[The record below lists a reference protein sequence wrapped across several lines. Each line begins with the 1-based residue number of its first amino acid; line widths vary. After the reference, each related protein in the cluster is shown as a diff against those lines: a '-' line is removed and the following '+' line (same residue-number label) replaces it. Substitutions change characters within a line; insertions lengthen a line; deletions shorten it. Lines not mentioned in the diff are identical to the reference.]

1 LIYSIAADAQFKL
14 FFCGFFVFYQL
25 LISRYFE
32 NISPCICEI
41 TVGFASIVKLTA
53 MKLSLSCLLMLLV
66 FSLSGNAQMPVLKI
80 KTANAKQE
88 AVSLQKLNI
97 DVQITGNI
105 AKTLMTMT
113 FYNNSDKVLEGELT
127 FPMPEGVTISR
138 YALDIN
144 GKMREAVPV
153 EKTKA
158 TEVFESVER
167 RRVDP
172 GLLEKVEGN
181 NFRTRIYPMPAKG
194 KRTIIIGYEEELKF
208 DKNNTLRYHLPLD
221 YNQAIADFTLKTT
234 VFESLV
240 KPELVEQPD
249 GSFSFKNVGNTYL
262 AEMKESNYQPQKGIT
277 INLPKLTNMPEV
289 QMQKASSGYYFL
301 VNVYPKEQSRP
312 RVLSNQL
319 GLIWD
324 CSLSGLQR
332 DLKKEL
338 ALLDLIIKQKQNLTI
353 NLGLLNNTFKNGG
366 SFVIANGDWTFLKKR
381 LESIIYDGG
390 TNFSSINQ
398 RALIGNEYIFFTDG
412 LSTFGKNTVFLNK
425 PIHTINSSSKADY
438 STLKYISLKS
448 GGESIN
454 LNNTNVENAFKQL
467 NEEQLQYLGIKNS
480 GEVRQTYPSMHVN
493 VTGHLAVAGILSQ
506 YSTNIVLQFGYG
518 NTVVS
523 EQTVRLDPTAQSLS
537 TIDVSRIWAQKKIA
551 EMDIQYEINK
561 VEISQLSKQFG
572 IVTRNT
578 SLIVL
583 ENVDDYLRYD
593 IVPPAE
599 LRQQY
604 DAVIKQRKAD
614 ILEKKTD
621 LLNDAV
627 AMSKVLKTWW
637 NTDFSRPPKND
648 QVKFPSPVVV
658 GDGAAAA
665 EPVTVGNPASA
676 NRREAQQAQEV
687 MLRRR
692 EAEASKTEDNKL
704 ESVRLYGYSSPATVN
719 QALQGSVPGLSVSY
733 SSTKVVEQAVIIV
746 PEYKSDKDYM
756 KSLTGTPNEAYE
768 KYLTIRPQY
777 LSTPTFYFD
786 VANWFYQ
793 QADSTRALTILSNI
807 ADLDLENADLF
818 KVLAYKLKQTKEY
831 RSELFVTEKILQW
844 RPMDAQSYRDY
855 ALALADNGAYQQALD
870 NLYKVLTQSY
880 NSQSA
885 DRDDGIEEIIIAEIN
900 NLIAKYG
907 SLLNTKGID
916 KRLIQ
921 TLPVDIRVVLNW
933 NKNDTDIDLWLTDP
947 KGEKCYYSNQ
957 STAIGGR
964 ISNDFTDGY
973 GPEQFMLKK
982 AIKGSYKIE
991 VDYYG
996 DRQVSIG
1003 GPTTVTAEI
1012 YTRYSTGRQERKI
1025 IILPLEE
1032 GNKNKGH
1039 LIGEFKF

>member
-1 LIYSIAADAQFKL
+1 
-14 FFCGFFVFYQL
+14 
-25 LISRYFE
+25 
-32 NISPCICEI
+32 
-41 TVGFASIVKLTA
+41 
-53 MKLSLSCLLMLLV
+53 MKLSLSCLLTLLI
-66 FSLSGNAQMPVLKI
+66 FSLVGNAQMPVLKV
-80 KTANAKQE
+80 KTTNAQQE
-88 AVSLQKLNI
+88 AVKLQKLNI

-127 FPMPEGVTISR
+127 FPMPEGVTVSR

-153 EKTKA
+153 EKAKA
-158 TEVFESVER
+158 TEVFESIER

-194 KRTIIIGYEEELKF
+194 IRTIIVGYEEELKF
-208 DKNNTLRYHLPLD
+208 QKNNVLRYHLPLD
-221 YNQAIADFTLKTT
+221 YHQAIADFTLKTT

-240 KPELVEQPD
+240 KPELIEQPD
-249 GSFSFKNVGNTYL
+249 GSFSFKNTGNTYL
-262 AEMKESNYQPQKGIT
+262 AEMKKSNYQPQKAIT
-277 INLPKLTNMPEV
+277 INLPKRADMPEV

-301 VNVYPKEQSRP
+301 VNVFLKEQSRP
-312 RVLSNQL
+312 RVLSNQI

-338 ALLDLIIKQKQNLTI
+338 ELLDLLIKQKQNLTI

-366 SFVIANGDWTFLKKR
+366 SFVITNGNWSSLRKR
-381 LESIIYDGG
+381 LEAIVYDGG

-412 LSTFGKNTVFLNK
+412 LSTFGKNTVLLTK
-425 PIHTINSSSKADY
+425 PMHTINSSSKADY

-448 GGESIN
+448 GGEFIN
-454 LNNTNVENAFKQL
+454 LNNSKVEEAFKQL

-506 YSTNIVLQFGYG
+506 YSTNVILQFGYG

-523 EQTVRLDPTAQSLS
+523 EQTVRLDPNAQALS
-537 TIDVSRIWAQKKIA
+537 SIDVSRIWAQKKIA
-551 EMDIQYEINK
+551 EMDIQYELNK

-583 ENVDDYLRYD
+583 ENVEDYLRYD
-593 IVPPAE
+593 IIPPAE
-599 LRQQY
+599 LRAQY
-604 DAVIKQRKAD
+604 DAVIKQRRAD
-614 ILEKKTD
+614 ILERKTD
-621 LLNDAV
+621 LMNDAIE
-627 AMSKVLKTWW
+627 MSKTLKTWW

-648 QVKFPSPVVV
+648 QVKFPRPVPVGNSATAYNEVVV
-658 GDGAAAA
+658 
-665 EPVTVGNPASA
+665 ENQGNA
-676 NRREAQQAQEV
+676 NRRATQQAQEV

-692 EAEASKTEDNKL
+692 EAEAQASKTEDSKADNAI
-704 ESVRLYGYSSPATVN
+704 YGFVSPRVVS
-719 QALQGSVPGLSVSY
+719 QALQGRVAGVEVSY

-756 KSLTGTPNEAYE
+756 KSLTGTTKEAYE
-768 KYLTIRPQY
+768 KYLAIRPQY

-831 RSELFVTEKILQW
+831 RSELFITEKILQW

-880 NSQSA
+880 NTQTS

-900 NLIAKYG
+900 NLIAKYS
-907 SLLNTKGID
+907 SLLNTKAID

-921 TLPVDIRVVLNW
+921 PLPVDIRVVLNW

-996 DRQVSIG
+996 DRQITIG

-1012 YTRYSTGRQERKI
+1012 YTRYSTGKQERKI

>member
-1 LIYSIAADAQFKL
+1 MKPLKLSIAILL
-14 FFCGFFVFYQL
+14 FF
-25 LISRYFE
+25 S
-32 NISPCICEI
+32 I
-41 TVGFASIVKLTA
+41 TVS
-53 MKLSLSCLLMLLV
+53 
-66 FSLSGNAQMPVLKI
+66 AQMPVLKI
-80 KTANAKQE
+80 KTSAAQQE
-88 AVSLQKLNI
+88 NVALQKLSI

-105 AKTLMTMT
+105 AKTVMTMT
-113 FYNNSDKVLEGELT
+113 FYNSSDRVLEGELT
-127 FPMPEGVTISR
+127 FPMPEGVTVSR

-153 EKTKA
+153 EKARA
-158 TEVFESVER
+158 TEVFESIEH

-194 KRTIIIGYEEELKF
+194 KRTIIVGYEEELKL
-208 DKNNTLRYHLPLD
+208 DKNNIIRYHLPLN
-221 YNQAIADFTLKTT
+221 YNQTIADFSLKTT
-234 VFESLV
+234 VFESV
-240 KPELVEQPD
+240 IKPELTEQPD
-249 GSFSFKNVGNTYL
+249 GSFSLKNVGNTYL
-262 AEMKESNYQPQKGIT
+262 AEMKKINYQPKNGLT
-277 INLPKLTNMPEV
+277 INLPKRTDMPEV
-289 QMQKASSGYYFL
+289 QMQKASNGYYFL
-301 VNVYPKEQSRP
+301 VNVFPKSQSRS
-312 RVLSNQL
+312 RTWSNQI

-324 CSLSGLQR
+324 CSLSGLLR
-332 DLKKEL
+332 DIKKEL
-338 ALLDLIIKQKQNLTI
+338 ELLGMIIRQKQNLTI
-353 NLGLLNNTFKNGG
+353 NLGLLNNTFKNAG
-366 SFVIANGDWTFLKKR
+366 SYTITNGNWTLLKEK
-381 LESIIYDGG
+381 LESVIYDGG
-390 TNFSSINQ
+390 TNYSAINQ

-412 LSTFGKNTVFLNK
+412 LSTFGKNSVFLNK
-425 PIHTINSSSKADY
+425 TIHTVNSAIKADY

-448 GGESIN
+448 GGEFVN
-454 LNNTNVENAFKQL
+454 LNNTGVAEAFRQL

-493 VTGHLAVAGILSQ
+493 VNGHVSVAVILSQ
-506 YSTNIVLQFGYG
+506 YATNITLQFGYG
-518 NTVVS
+518 NNVVS
-523 EQTVRLDPTAQSLS
+523 EQIVRLDPNAQALS
-537 TIDVSRIWAQKKIA
+537 TIDVNRIWAQKKIA

-593 IVPPAE
+593 IIPPAE
-599 LRQQY
+599 LRAEY
-604 DAVIKQRKAD
+604 DAVIKQRRAD
-614 ILEKKTD
+614 MLERKTD
-621 LLNDAV
+621 LINDAL

-637 NTDFSRPPKND
+637 NTDFIYHQTKQKNEEYPRPVSEDNRVYDAIRMPQPTTNS
-648 QVKFPSPVVV
+648 SP
-658 GDGAAAA
+658 AASQSTRQQTEARARAETEKDKAA
-665 EPVTVGNPASA
+665 L
-676 NRREAQQAQEV
+676 QEV
-687 MLRRR
+687 MIVGYGSQQKRSLVG
-692 EAEASKTEDNKL
+692 SV
-704 ESVRLYGYSSPATVN
+704 ESATT
-719 QALQGSVPGLSVSY
+719 LQGRAAGVQVNYTG
-733 SSTKVVEQAVIIV
+733 TKVVEQAVIIV
-746 PEYKSDKDYM
+746 PEFKSDKDYM
-756 KSLTGTPNEAYE
+756 KVLIGTPKEAYE

-777 LSTPTFYFD
+777 LSTPSFYFD

-818 KVLAYKLKQTKEY
+818 KVMAYKLKQTGNY
-831 RSELFVTEKILQW
+831 RSALFITEKVLQW

-880 NSQSA
+880 NNQTA
-885 DRDDGIEEIIIAEIN
+885 DRDEGIEEIIIAEIN
-900 NLIAKYG
+900 NLITKYG

-916 KRLIQ
+916 KKLILP
-921 TLPVDIRVVLNW
+921 LPVDIRVVLNW

-947 KGEKCYYSNQ
+947 NGEKCYYSHK

-982 AIKGSYKIE
+982 AIKGKYKIE

-1012 YTRYSTGRQERKI
+1012 YTRYATGKQERKI
-1025 IILPLEE
+1025 IVLPLEE
-1032 GNKNKGH
+1032 RNGNKGH
-1039 LIGEFKF
+1039 LIGEFRF